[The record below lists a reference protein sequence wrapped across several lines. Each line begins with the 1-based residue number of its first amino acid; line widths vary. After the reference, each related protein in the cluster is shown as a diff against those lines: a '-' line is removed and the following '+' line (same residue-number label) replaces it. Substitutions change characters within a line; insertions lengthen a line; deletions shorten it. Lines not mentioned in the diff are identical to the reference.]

1 MASATTWSIL
11 YGVQLRYHI
20 DFYHL
25 VLNPGGVQSGARL
38 FSWFDETWRNSTQN
52 REAGPKIAF
61 PTSIFVTF
69 QVLDSAII
77 A

>member
-38 FSWFDETWRNSTQN
+38 FSWFDKWKNSTQN
-52 REAGPKIAF
+52 TETGSKIAF
-61 PTSIFVTF
+61 LTAIFVTF
-69 QVLDSAII
+69 QILDSAII
-77 A
+77 T